1 MSDPA
6 ATEKFLTK
14 IWQVEWS
21 VLLPKP
27 VYYLGPPE
35 NVQVRRQ
42 FFESPESAE
51 SFKKSLVAAAALLGT
66 SVNPVLSE
74 AEVK

>member
-1 MSDPA
+1 MSEPA
-6 ATEKFLTK
+6 TKFLTK
-14 IWQVEWS
+14 IWQVEWA
-21 VLLPKP
+21 VAQART
-27 VYYLGPPE
+27 VYNGAADAIT
-35 NVQVRRQ
+35 RRQ